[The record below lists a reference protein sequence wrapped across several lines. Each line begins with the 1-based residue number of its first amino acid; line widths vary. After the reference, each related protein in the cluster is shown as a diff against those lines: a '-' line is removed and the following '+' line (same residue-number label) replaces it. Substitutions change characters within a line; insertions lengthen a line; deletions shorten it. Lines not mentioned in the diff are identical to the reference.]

1 MVRVRFRVMASGS
14 RFSRVIVSRIRF
26 RVGRVRFSGP
36 SE

>member
-14 RFSRVIVSRIRF
+14 RFSRVIVSGVRF
-26 RVGRVRFSGP
+26 RVSRVRFGGP